1 MGYSTKIPVKWKLH
15 YLDNQTKK
23 YKILVGEEDT
33 EAKALKVLWSEINN
47 HKGDAFDAA
56 ITSKEGKII
65 PVSTISGK
73 VKRG

>member
-1 MGYSTKIPVKWKLH
+1 MGYSTKIPVKWELH

-23 YKILVGEEDT
+23 YQILVGEEDT

-47 HKGDAFDAA
+47 HKGEAFDAA
-56 ITSKEGKII
+56 ITLKEGKII